1 MICSFLNWSALSH
14 TIKINY
20 PQVTKTETSNRGKVM
35 EGLEK
40 AGLNLDQSQE
50 FKITGVKFIDPSI
63 VSLSLIH
70 IDDYQI
76 ISKSKHGNQDDYDDQ
91 RPAVAGLLDVTFDLT
106 DSDDKDF
113 KPVFNAGF
121 ETAINKVTTDE
132 FGHYNAGATGA
143 LNGKFFGDTV
153 KIGPSVGLNAD
164 FDGNPVDGTMG
175 LKVDLGLVSFGAKVG
190 CRTEACVVIPASF
203 DLERSFAA

>member
-76 ISKSKHGNQDDYDDQ
+76 ISKSKHGNRGEPNQ
-91 RPAVAGLLDVTFDLT
+91 RGVLDLTIDLT
-106 DSDDKDF
+106 DFDDKDF
-113 KPVFNAGF
+113 KPFDAEFDGAVNTF
-121 ETAINKVTTDE
+121 TTDE
-132 FGHYNAGATGA
+132 FGHYNAGATAA
-143 LNGKFFGDTV
+143 LNAEFFDTV
-153 KIGPSVGLNAD
+153 KIGPSYGFNAE
-164 FDGNPVDGTMG
+164 FDGNPEDGTIG
-175 LKVDLGLVSFGAKVG
+175 VKVDYGLASFGAKVG
-190 CRTEACVVIPASF
+190 CRTEACVGACIAVEF
-203 DLERSFAA
+203 C